1 MPKFFNDEC
10 MDNTAKCKFS
20 AKETRAALTRYRYVY
35 NHSAHAINLLYY
47 FQFENLIS
55 CQPQLYFTLNKDL
68 ETDEWLLSLQINV
81 VSSAKY
87 WTHLKGECFR
97 KTGNNSSQKIRG
109 IIFCN
114 FNNLCQPVSV
124 HVGFII
130 TIIRYLLSFIS
141 CNSVSK
147 QMNMQKDV
155 FYSFFE

>member
-1 MPKFFNDEC
+1 MANAWTIQQ
-10 MDNTAKCKFS
+10 NIKFS
-20 AKETRAALTRYRYVY
+20 VKDPVQSWCVIDMSIIISRMRLISY
-35 NHSAHAINLLYY
+35 IYY

-68 ETDEWLLSLQINV
+68 ETDEWLLYLQINV
-81 VSSAKY
+81 VSSTKY

-97 KTGNNSSQKIRG
+97 KTDNNSSQKIRG

-130 TIIRYLLSFIS
+130 TMIRYLLSFIS

-147 QMNMQKDV
+147 QINMKKDI